1 MSQDLLWRRLILL
14 LAALSAVALVAA
26 CGSGDDEDGGT
37 TSQPVASVP
46 TPAPVQFPDANLTSP
61 ATPAPS
67 TSEPAPSSSGDAM
80 MGEKG
85 PKTTRVV
92 LGLIPPSALTNAPR
106 FMGSTS
112 AFQLKPMYEYLMD
125 THPETRQLIP
135 GLAKSWEVEPN
146 GAGLRFLLEEGI
158 SFHDVDGNE
167 AGVMTADDVVWT
179 REDLI
184 HETSTSSIR
193 SLMRKAEVEVV
204 SDHEIVFRWEQPD
217 ADALDFIANQVGGM
231 EISSRADL
239 NSFPEDDKDNRVSRP
254 VNGTGPY
261 TFVSRAQDQNII
273 YKKLPSPHWRLD
285 ADFEEIEVRWITEN
299 STRLAGLLNN
309 EIHITN
315 IPFDQEP
322 SAIGRGYK
330 VITGRV
336 NTMRTFFQMQG
347 VYLNDPNDASAGYK
361 FPDTPLLNKN
371 VRAALNRAIDR
382 DALNEAFFFNLGQKM
397 HAIHVAETHGA
408 FNQRWKDEFD
418 EKYGYD
424 PAAAR
429 TLLRQA
435 GYDSNNPVE
444 TNMFVLDMQQYSGG
458 PDVIESVA
466 SMWADVGV
474 KVNLRTVDRATRLNR
489 GRALDY
495 NNHIT
500 LGVLIAPPIL
510 ALRLGHHTSP
520 PRGGG
525 AEDFVV
531 EEVFEKARRSLDL
544 TVQNQFI
551 QEATDRIYDEYMAMP
566 LFWVPVHA
574 VVNPD
579 VVDDWVFPGTVSGT
593 WTHFWNI
600 RGTR

>member
-1 MSQDLLWRRLILL
+1 MSRDLVWRRLLL
-14 LAALSAVALVAA
+14 VFAALMAVALVAA
-26 CGSGDDEDGGT
+26 CGGDDEGDTGGT
-37 TSQPVASVP
+37 TADPVAAVP

-61 ATPAPS
+61 ATPAPTTSDSAPS
-67 TSEPAPSSSGDAM
+67 TSDAM
-80 MGEKG
+80 MDKEG
-85 PKTTRVV
+85 PAHTRVV

-106 FMGSTS
+106 YMGSTS

-146 GAGLRFLLEEGI
+146 GAGLRFFLEEGI

-167 AGVMTADDVVWT
+167 AGVMTADDVAWT

-193 SLMRKAEVEVV
+193 SLMRRAEFETV
-204 SDHEIVFRWEQPD
+204 SDHEVVFRWEQPD

-239 NSFPEDDKDNRVSRP
+239 NTFPDDDKDNRISRP
-254 VNGTGPY
+254 INGTGPY
-261 TFVSRAQDQNII
+261 TFVSREQDQNIV
-273 YKKLPSPHWRLD
+273 YKKLPQPHWRLD

-309 EIHITN
+309 ELHITN
-315 IPFDQEP
+315 IPFEQEP
-322 SAIGRGYK
+322 SAIQRGYK

-347 VYLNDPNDASAGYK
+347 VYLNEPDNPSAGYK
-361 FPDTPLLNKN
+361 FDTPLLSKD

-429 TLLRQA
+429 NHLRAA
-435 GYDSNNPVE
+435 GYDSNNPLE
-444 TNMFVLDMQQYSGG
+444 TNMFVLEMQQYSGG

-466 SMWADVGV
+466 QMWTDVGV
-474 KVNLRTVDRATRLNR
+474 KVNLLTVDRAQRLNR

-495 NNHIT
+495 DNHIT

-525 AEDFVV
+525 AEDFIV
-531 EEVFEKARRSLDL
+531 EEVFQKARTSLDL
-544 TVQNQFI
+544 NVQNDFI
-551 QEATDRIYDEYMAMP
+551 KAATNRIYDEYLAMP
-566 LFWVPVHA
+566 LFWVPVH
-574 VVNPD
+574 VMVNPD

-593 WTHFWNI
+593 FTHFWNI

>member
-1 MSQDLLWRRLILL
+1 MSRHVQWRRVMLL
-14 LAALSAVALVAA
+14 FAALTAAAFVVA
-26 CGSGDDEDGGT
+26 CGGDDGDDAGGT
-37 TSQPVASVP
+37 TSDPVAAVP

-67 TSEPAPSSSGDAM
+67 AADPAPSSGDAM
-80 MGEKG
+80 MDDKG

-125 THPETRQLIP
+125 THPETRALIP

-146 GAGLRFLLEEGI
+146 GAGLRFFLEENI
-158 SFHDVDGNE
+158 PFHDVDGNE
-167 AGVMTADDVVWT
+167 AGVMTADDVAWT

-184 HETSTSSIR
+184 HEASTSSIR
-193 SLMRKAEVEVV
+193 SLMRRAEFEIVSPHEV
-204 SDHEIVFRWEQPD
+204 VFRWEQPD

-239 NSFPEDDKDNRVSRP
+239 NTFPDDDKDNRISRP
-254 VNGTGPY
+254 INGTGPY
-261 TFVSRAQDQNII
+261 TFVSREQDQNIV
-273 YKKLPSPHWRLD
+273 YKKLPQPHWRLD
-285 ADFEEIEVRWITEN
+285 ADFEEIEIRWITEN

-309 EIHITN
+309 ELHITN
-315 IPFDQEP
+315 IPFEQEP
-322 SAIGRGYK
+322 SAIDRGYR

-347 VYLNDPNDASAGYK
+347 VYLNESDNPAAGFK
-361 FPDTPLLNKN
+361 FPDTPLLNKD

-429 TLLRQA
+429 NHLRAA
-435 GYDSNNPVE
+435 GYDSNNPLE
-444 TNMFVLDMQQYSGG
+444 TNMFILEMQQYSGG

-466 SMWADVGV
+466 QMWSDVGV
-474 KVNLRTVDRATRLNR
+474 KVNLQTVDRAQRLAR
-489 GRALDY
+489 GRALEYD
-495 NNHIT
+495 NHIT

-525 AEDFVV
+525 AEDFIV
-531 EEVFEKARRSLDL
+531 EEVFERARRSLDL
-544 TVQNQFI
+544 DVQNQFI
-551 QEATDRIYDEYMAMP
+551 QHATNRIYDEYLAMP
-566 LFWVPVHA
+566 LFWVPLHV

-579 VVDDWVFPGTVSGT
+579 VVDDWVFPGTVSGSF
-593 WTHFWNI
+593 THFWNI

>member
-1 MSQDLLWRRLILL
+1 MSQGLLWRRLFLVF
-14 LAALSAVALVAA
+14 AALMVVGLLAA

-37 TSQPVASVP
+37 TSEPVASVP

-61 ATPAPS
+61 ATPSPAS
-67 TSEPAPSSSGDAM
+67 DPAPSSSSDAM
-80 MGEKG
+80 MDKEG

-92 LGLIPPSALTNAPR
+92 LGLVPPSALTNAPR
-106 FMGSTS
+106 YMGSTS

-125 THPETRQLIP
+125 THPETRALIP
-135 GLAKSWEVEPN
+135 GLAKSWTVEPN
-146 GAGLRFLLEEGI
+146 GAGLRFFLEEGVA
-158 SFHDVDGNE
+158 FHDVDGND
-167 AGVMTADDVVWT
+167 AGVMVADDVAWT
-179 REDLI
+179 REELI
-184 HETSTSSIR
+184 HESSTSSIR
-193 SLMRKAEVEVV
+193 SLMRNAELEIVN
-204 SDHEIVFRWEQPD
+204 DHEVVFRWEKPD

-231 EISSRADL
+231 EISSRADYDAY
-239 NSFPEDDKDNRVSRP
+239 PEDDKNNRIARP
-254 VNGTGPY
+254 INGTGPY
-261 TFVSRAQDQNII
+261 TFVSRAQDQNVI

-285 ADFEEIEVRWITEN
+285 ADFEEVELRWLSEN
-299 STRLAGLLNN
+299 STRLAALLSG
-309 EIHITN
+309 EVHITN

-322 SAIGRGYK
+322 AAIGRGMK
-330 VITGRV
+330 IITGKV
-336 NTMRTFFQMQG
+336 NTLRTFFQMQG
-347 VYLNDPNDASAGYK
+347 VYLNDPGDASAGFK
-361 FPDTPLLNKN
+361 FPDTPLLEKN
-371 VRAALNRAIDR
+371 VRAALNRAINR

-397 HAIHVAETHGA
+397 HAIHVAESHGA

-429 TLLRQA
+429 SLLREA

-444 TNMFVLDMQQYSGG
+444 TNMFILEMTQYSGG

-466 SMWADVGV
+466 QMWSDVGV
-474 KVNLRTVDRATRLNR
+474 KVNLLTVDRAQRLNR

-495 NNHIT
+495 DNHVT

-551 QEATDRIYDEYMAMP
+551 QTATNRIYDEYLSMP

-574 VVNPD
+574 TVNPD
-579 VVDDWVFPGTVSGT
+579 VVEDWIFPGTVSGS

>member
-1 MSQDLLWRRLILL
+1 MSSTGLYKRLALLFAA
-14 LAALSAVALVAA
+14 LAAAAFLVG
-26 CGSGDDEDGGT
+26 CDSGVEDDGE
-37 TSQPVASVP
+37 TSDPVATVP

-61 ATPAPS
+61 ATPAPAVAP
-67 TSEPAPSSSGDAM
+67 TPSSSGDAVV
-80 MGEKG
+80 GDKG

-106 FMGSTS
+106 NMGSTS

-146 GAGLRFLLEEGI
+146 GAGLRFFLEEDI
-158 SFHDVDGNE
+158 PFHDVDGNE
-167 AGVMTADDVVWT
+167 AGVMVADDVAWT

-184 HETSTSSIR
+184 AEDSTSSIR
-193 SLMRKAEVEVV
+193 ALMRNAEVEIVN
-204 SDHEIVFRWEQPD
+204 DHEMVFRWEKPD

-231 EISSRADL
+231 EISSRADANTL
-239 NSFPEDDKDNRVSRP
+239 DIGTLIERP

-261 TFVSRAQDQNII
+261 TFVSRAQEQNVV
-273 YKKLPSPHWRLD
+273 YGKLPSQHWRLN
-285 ADFEEIEVRWITEN
+285 ADFEEVEIRWLSES
-299 STRLAGLLNN
+299 STRLAALLAG
-309 EIHITN
+309 EVHITN

-322 SAIGRGYK
+322 AAFDRGMK
-330 VITGRV
+330 VITGKV

-361 FPDTPLLNKN
+361 FPDTPLLKKN

-397 HAIHVAETHGA
+397 HAIHVASTHGA
-408 FNQRWKDEFD
+408 FSERWKNEFG

-429 TLLRQA
+429 NLLRDA

-444 TNMFVLDMQQYSGG
+444 TNMFVLNVQQYSGG
-458 PDVIESVA
+458 EDVIESVA
-466 SMWADVGV
+466 QMWSDVGV
-474 KVNLRTVDRATRLNR
+474 KVNLRTVDRAQRLAR

-495 NNHIT
+495 DNHIT

-551 QEATDRIYDEYMAMP
+551 QAATNRIYDEYLAMP

-579 VVDDWVFPGTVSGT
+579 VVEDWVFPGTVSGT